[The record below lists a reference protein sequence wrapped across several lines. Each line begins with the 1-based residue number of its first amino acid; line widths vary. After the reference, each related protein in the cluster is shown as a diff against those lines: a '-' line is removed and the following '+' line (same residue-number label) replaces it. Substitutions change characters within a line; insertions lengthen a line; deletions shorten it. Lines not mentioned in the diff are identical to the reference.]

1 MLPRGVEVACFF
13 IALITNS
20 WGPQGAVWKSPKQHL
35 CRVKHSCQ
43 WPAWMPV
50 FAPFPLAQS
59 ASLSPACP
67 TRTKADATAVK
78 WSKHTHTHTHKHFS
92 EPGYAKGS
100 AGVKSWSNLI
110 QAWIKSQ
117 VSNLEVERKHTGK
130 FFGFWEAEER
140 GREHLGSIWMGNER
154 RGGAAAVCS
163 ACWGKWYRTVFP
175 TLAPEITS
183 A

>member
-1 MLPRGVEVACFF
+1 M
-13 IALITNS
+13 
-20 WGPQGAVWKSPKQHL
+20 
-35 CRVKHSCQ
+35 
-43 WPAWMPV
+43 
-50 FAPFPLAQS
+50 
-59 ASLSPACP
+59 ASLDACVRSFSTGP
-67 TRTKADATAVK
+67 ERQPLTRMPNSDKSRCHCSEVVQTHT
-78 WSKHTHTHTHKHFS
+78 HTHTHTHKHFS